1 MSNQN
6 NKKRPFKWYT
16 DGDKVIKIFEG
27 DSIPVSF
34 YPGRKKKQSSESLPR
49 TAISEQ
55 QLQSNINNQ
64 EMNLQAFPELSRL
77 SDSEKKLFL
86 DIIKEYQSKGQ
97 SKTFDDLRYQDYA
110 EIPVDIDTFV
120 DDDRYLGYAWKDS
133 EGKSKLYPYW
143 RKRLRELF
151 PDNITT
157 SVNNAIFSGARG
169 LGKSEIAILT
179 AAYLMYRVL
188 CLKNPIEYFHLK
200 PTEKLCFAFMNIK
213 ISLAEEIGNSKFQNT
228 VKMSPWFMSHGTL
241 VGRTN
246 KLWTPPDCIQII
258 IGSQSSDVIGLPIY
272 FCLDGKTQILT
283 SDGTFNIEDLVDKQI
298 QVPTVDDNNEIVLSD
313 ICTVKETAKSDIEY
327 VIELED
333 NTVIR
338 CTPNHRFRLVD
349 GTYKEAQYLTEDD
362 DIFSFTGSYKS
373 CRMKIKSIKIA
384 HLEEPKQYYDV
395 INANP
400 YNNFL
405 VKTNSGYIC
414 SHNCFFDE
422 ISFIQNQDIDKQKQK
437 AIDMIDTAI
446 GGMKTRFLFNGKV
459 NGLLTLAS
467 SKRSEKSF
475 LEVHMKKKLESER
488 ENVLI
493 VDEPV
498 WNIKPPETY
507 SGKRFKVALG
517 NKFLPSKVIDDE
529 ADVKEF
535 IYKGYTILSVPI
547 EFKANFKEDIDR
559 ALCDFAG
566 ISSSEL
572 SKYISGEAVSEIID
586 KSLVNPFK
594 KDIIEV
600 GDGADDTAQYYDYF
614 DLEKV
619 PQNMMSKPLFV
630 HLDMSISGD
639 MTGIAGVWIK
649 RKQTSTD
656 QANQDKDLYFQ
667 LAFSVSVK
675 APKGRQVSFEK
686 NRQFIYWLKEKGF
699 KIKGI
704 TTDTFQSYDT
714 GQALKARKFNY
725 DILSVD
731 RVDSDHIC
739 KPYQY
744 FKSTIYEKRLKIYDS
759 QTLIEEIVNLER
771 NINSGKID
779 HPADFRKDVCDATC
793 GSIYNASKHAEEF
806 AYDFGE
812 DMTTAVDVSSDISQA
827 SVREQVSVELEDLM
841 KGLFNPIKQ
850 APQQPVNQN
859 NNRQQIA
866 AQNTQ
871 PKSPY
876 LDFGM
881 GPAEEYKP
889 AYLSDGIIVW

>member
-1 MSNQN
+1 
-6 NKKRPFKWYT
+6 
-16 DGDKVIKIFEG
+16 
-27 DSIPVSF
+27 
-34 YPGRKKKQSSESLPR
+34 
-49 TAISEQ
+49 
-55 QLQSNINNQ
+55 
-64 EMNLQAFPELSRL
+64 
-77 SDSEKKLFL
+77 
-86 DIIKEYQSKGQ
+86 
-97 SKTFDDLRYQDYA
+97 
-110 EIPVDIDTFV
+110 
-120 DDDRYLGYAWKDS
+120 
-133 EGKSKLYPYW
+133 
-143 RKRLRELF
+143 
-151 PDNITT
+151 
-157 SVNNAIFSGARG
+157 
-169 LGKSEIAILT
+169 
-179 AAYLMYRVL
+179 
-188 CLKNPIEYFHLK
+188 
-200 PTEKLCFAFMNIK
+200 
-213 ISLAEEIGNSKFQNT
+213 
-228 VKMSPWFMSHGTL
+228 
-241 VGRTN
+241 
-246 KLWTPPDCIQII
+246 
-258 IGSQSSDVIGLPIY
+258 
-272 FCLDGKTQILT
+272 
-283 SDGTFNIEDLVDKQI
+283 
-298 QVPTVDDNNEIVLSD
+298 
-313 ICTVKETAKSDIEY
+313 
-327 VIELED
+327 
-333 NTVIR
+333 
-338 CTPNHRFRLVD
+338 
-349 GTYKEAQYLTEDD
+349 
-362 DIFSFTGSYKS
+362 
-373 CRMKIKSIKIA
+373 MKIKSIKIA

-459 NGLLTLAS
+459 NGLLALAS

-572 SKYISGEAVSEIID
+572 SKYISGDAVSEIID

-619 PQNMMSKPLFV
+619 PQSMMSKPLFV

-656 QANQDKDLYFQ
+656 QLNQDKDLYFQ

-793 GSIYNASKHAEEF
+793 GAIYNASKHAEEF

-812 DMTTAVDVSSDISQA
+812 DMTTAIDVSSDTSQA
-827 SVREQVSVELEDLM
+827 SVREQISVELEDLM

-850 APQQPVNQN
+850 APQQPANQN

-871 PKSPY
+871 PKSPF

>member
-6 NKKRPFKWYT
+6 SRRRPFKWYT
-16 DGDKVIKIFEG
+16 DGDKVIKVFEG

-34 YPGRKKKQSSESLPR
+34 YPGRKKKQSSESLQQ
-49 TAISEQ
+49 TTISEQ
-55 QLQSNINNQ
+55 QSQSNINNQ
-64 EMNLQAFPELSRL
+64 EINLQAFPELSHL
-77 SDSEKKLFL
+77 SESEKKLFL
-86 DIIKEYQSKGQ
+86 DIIKEYQSNGQ

-169 LGKSEIAILT
+169 LGKSEIAILI

-272 FCLDGKTQILT
+272 FC
-283 SDGTFNIEDLVDKQI
+283 
-298 QVPTVDDNNEIVLSD
+298 
-313 ICTVKETAKSDIEY
+313 
-327 VIELED
+327 
-333 NTVIR
+333 
-338 CTPNHRFRLVD
+338 
-349 GTYKEAQYLTEDD
+349 
-362 DIFSFTGSYKS
+362 
-373 CRMKIKSIKIA
+373 
-384 HLEEPKQYYDV
+384 
-395 INANP
+395 
-400 YNNFL
+400 
-405 VKTNSGYIC
+405 
-414 SHNCFFDE
+414 FFDE

-459 NGLLTLAS
+459 NGLLALAS

-572 SKYISGEAVSEIID
+572 SKYISGDAVSEIID

-619 PQNMMSKPLFV
+619 PQSMMSKPLFV

-656 QANQDKDLYFQ
+656 QLNQDKDLYFQ

-699 KIKGI
+699 RIKGI

-793 GSIYNASKHAEEF
+793 GAIYNASKHAEEF

-812 DMTTAVDVSSDISQA
+812 DMTTAIDVSSDTSQS

-850 APQQPVNQN
+850 APQQPANQN

-871 PKSPY
+871 PKSPF